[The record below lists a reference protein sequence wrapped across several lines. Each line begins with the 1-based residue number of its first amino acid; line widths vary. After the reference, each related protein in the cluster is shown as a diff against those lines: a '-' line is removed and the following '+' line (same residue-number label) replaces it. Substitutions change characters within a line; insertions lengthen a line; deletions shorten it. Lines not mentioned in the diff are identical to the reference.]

1 MASRKA
7 LLCGLLLVCS
17 LCIRGIEVESDAI
30 GEFFRKMDGNKDGV
44 LSKKEF
50 YYALMEDEFEALSS
64 KHSVP
69 SLELEFEA
77 QDEND
82 DRKIS
87 LEEWEL
93 IFTPRSMRSESEEAS
108 EFIKNEIGK
117 SQVIQKTG
125 AHTLTA

>member
-1 MASRKA
+1 M
-7 LLCGLLLVCS
+7 
-17 LCIRGIEVESDAI
+17 ESDAI
-30 GEFFRKMDGNKDGV
+30 AALFRKMDGNKDGV

-50 YYALMEDEFEALSS
+50 YYALMEEEFEALSS

-77 QDEND
+77 QDENS

-93 IFTPRSMRSESEEAS
+93 IFFPRSIRSESEEAS

-117 SQVIQKTG
+117 SEQVNIKE
-125 AHTLTA
+125 